1 MQIEISDEIVDGLIK
16 DILVKDF
23 LGFINRVKQLEAI
36 ENPEPWQKEDL
47 DNERHFLSAMKTMLT
62 YYMDF
67 DSYTELFNET
77 ANSIWPTS
85 RI

>member
-1 MQIEISDEIVDGLIK
+1 MQIEISDETVDGLVK
-16 DILVKDF
+16 DILVKDYI
-23 LGFINRVKQLEAI
+23 GFIKRVKELEAI
-36 ENPEPWQKEDL
+36 ENPEPWQQEDL

-77 ANSIWPTS
+77 ANS
-85 RI
+85 

>member
-1 MQIEISDEIVDGLIK
+1 MQIEISDETVDAMIK
-16 DILVKDF
+16 DVLVKDF

-36 ENPEPWQKEDL
+36 ENPELWQQEDL

-77 ANSIWPTS
+77 SDS
-85 RI
+85 Q

>member
-1 MQIEISDEIVDGLIK
+1 MHKIEISDETMDAIIK
-16 DILVKDF
+16 DTLVKDYI
-23 LGFINRVKQLEAI
+23 GFINRVKQLEAI

-77 ANSIWPTS
+77 SDS
-85 RI
+85 Q

>member
-1 MQIEISDEIVDGLIK
+1 MQIEISDETVDSMVKDVLIK
-16 DILVKDF
+16 DYI
-23 LGFINRVKQLEAI
+23 GFINRVKQLETI

-67 DSYTELFNET
+67 DSYTELFNEIT
-77 ANSIWPTS
+77 NSQ
-85 RI
+85 

>member
-1 MQIEISDEIVDGLIK
+1 MTTIEISDETVDALIK
-16 DILVKDF
+16 DVLVKDY

-47 DNERHFLSAMKTMLT
+47 ANERHFLAAMKIMLT

-77 ANSIWPTS
+77 SNS
-85 RI
+85 

>member
-1 MQIEISDEIVDGLIK
+1 MQIEISDETVDGLVK

-47 DNERHFLSAMKTMLT
+47 DNERHFLAAMKVMLT

-77 ANSIWPTS
+77 SDYQ
-85 RI
+85 

>member
-1 MQIEISDEIVDGLIK
+1 MQIEISDETVDGLIK

-47 DNERHFLSAMKTMLT
+47 DNERHFLSAMKVMLT

-77 ANSIWPTS
+77 SDYQ
-85 RI
+85 

>member
-1 MQIEISDEIVDGLIK
+1 MTTIEISDETVDALIK
-16 DILVKDF
+16 DVLVKDY
-23 LGFINRVKQLEAI
+23 LGFIKRVKELEAI

-47 DNERHFLSAMKTMLT
+47 ANEQHFLAAMKIMLT

-77 ANSIWPTS
+77 SDYQ
-85 RI
+85 

>member
-1 MQIEISDEIVDGLIK
+1 MQIEISDETVDAMIK
-16 DILVKDF
+16 DVLVKDF

-47 DNERHFLSAMKTMLT
+47 DNERHFLSAMKVMLT

-77 ANSIWPTS
+77 SDYQ
-85 RI
+85 

>member
-1 MQIEISDEIVDGLIK
+1 MTTIEISDETVDALIK
-16 DILVKDF
+16 DVLVKDY
-23 LGFINRVKQLEAI
+23 LGFINRVNQLEAI

-47 DNERHFLSAMKTMLT
+47 ANERHFLAAMKIMLT

-77 ANSIWPTS
+77 SDYQ
-85 RI
+85 